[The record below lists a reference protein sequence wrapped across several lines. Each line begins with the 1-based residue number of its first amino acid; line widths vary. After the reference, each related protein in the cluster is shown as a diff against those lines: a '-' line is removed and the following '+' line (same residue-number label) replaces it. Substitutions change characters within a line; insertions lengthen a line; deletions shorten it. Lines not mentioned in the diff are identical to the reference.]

1 MHRVLVVPEILLII
15 FDFITDDSDNP
26 LRATLAAVA
35 RTCRSFQ
42 SPAEGILWSELRS
55 IQPLYSIL
63 PAEVRKKETQ
73 TWSLVSVWS
82 DKPKLEV
89 TLGAQTRRT
98 LSGSNWSRF
107 MERASCVRVL
117 TDHSFYRFVDHE
129 GYLSVFCAMGLQRKP
144 FLLTPNLRK
153 LRWKTPC
160 RDVFPAIHLFLGPSL
175 LSLEIDVTVFI
186 DHITPIPSFGDA
198 CPKLKHMKI
207 VGNGRSIATEISSI
221 LRGLHLLETASCS
234 TLDNEALI
242 HLARL
247 STLSSLELDMRWS
260 AVSLDHIR
268 DRCDSGSFKNLKTLR
283 WKDYNLATLVDI
295 IRFPHVSPTN
305 FHLEIESFCTTQSL
319 RIFLESFTKRFP
331 RTQFF
336 SLVHDVHAGRRFGLQ
351 AAAARRDHLLDSTA
365 LESLFA
371 LRGLRGLNL
380 TCLGRLQPDDILM
393 NRMAPAWPAL
403 EALTL
408 ASADVD
414 IASVTF
420 GGLLSLLK
428 HCPHLRHFG
437 LRVNAEHMLSFD
449 KTEVRQVELKHVRLQ
464 GDILASR
471 RAEVDELLM
480 RVLPGLA
487 SVEESLGINSTSRVR
502 KLKKTTCATGEAERG

>member
-1 MHRVLVVPEILLII
+1 MHRALVVPEILLII
-15 FDFITDDSDNP
+15 FNSITDDLDNP

-55 IQPLYSIL
+55 IQPLYPIL

-73 TWSLVSVWS
+73 TW
-82 DKPKLEV
+82 
-89 TLGAQTRRT
+89 TLTRRT

-107 MERASCVRVL
+107 MERASRVRVL
-117 TDHSFYRFVDHE
+117 TEHSLYRFVDRE

-160 RDVFPAIHLFLGPSL
+160 RDIFPAIHLFLGPSL

-186 DHITPIPSFGDA
+186 DHVTPIPTFGNA
-198 CPKLKHMKI
+198 CPKLKHIKI
-207 VGNGRSIATEISSI
+207 TGNGRSIAAEISSI
-221 LRGLHLLETASCS
+221 IRGLHLLETASCS

-242 HLARL
+242 HLAGL

-268 DRCDSGSFKNLKTLR
+268 DRCGSGSFKTLTTLR
-283 WKDYNLATLVDI
+283 WKDYNLATLMDI
-295 IRFPHVSPTN
+295 LHFPHISPTN

-319 RIFLESFTKRFP
+319 RMFLESFTNRFP
-331 RTQFF
+331 HAQFI

-351 AAAARRDHLLDSTA
+351 VATAGRDHLLDPTA

-380 TCLGRLQPDDILM
+380 ACLGRLQPDDTLM
-393 NRMAPAWPAL
+393 KKMATAWPAL
-403 EALTL
+403 EELTL
-408 ASADVD
+408 ASAGVD

-420 GGLLSLLK
+420 DGFLSLLE
-428 HCPHLRHFG
+428 HCPHLQHFG
-437 LRVNAEHMLSFD
+437 LRVDAEHMLSFG
-449 KTEVRQVELKHVRLQ
+449 KTKVRQAKLKHVRLK
-464 GDILASR
+464 GDILAAR

-480 RVLPGLA
+480 RVLPGLV
-487 SVEESLGINSTSRVR
+487 SVEESMSISFTSRVR
-502 KLKKTTCATGEAERG
+502 KLKNVTSCAIGEAERG